1 MPTPTW
7 ERLPQARRIAVREA
21 AEAEFAARGYGH
33 ASLNTICREAGISK
47 GSLFQYFP
55 DKADLYAHLADLA
68 SQRIRAAMQ
77 VEATRLDWEHDF
89 RGSLD
94 GLLEAWVRYFY
105 DHPRDLGMTAATN
118 LEPDSLARS
127 AVRATVDAHYI
138 EVLEP
143 LLEVGAATGQLPEG
157 TDHRALLAML
167 LVLLPHLALAPH
179 VSGLDPLM
187 EMAQGPDQAVAAA
200 RRMLA
205 LILS

>member
-7 ERLPQARRIAVREA
+7 ERLPEARRAAVREA

-55 DKADLYAHLADLA
+55 DKADLYVHLAELA
-68 SQRIRAAMQ
+68 CLRIRAV
-77 VEATRLDWEHDF
+77 VEAEAAGLDWEHDF

-94 GLLEAWVRYFY
+94 ALLQAWVRHFY
-105 DHPRDLGMTAATN
+105 DHPRDLGMTAAAN
-118 LEPDSLARS
+118 LEPDNLARA
-127 AVRATVDAHYI
+127 AVRATVDVHYI
-138 EVLEP
+138 QVLEP
-143 LLEVGAATGQLPEG
+143 LLELAAQTGQLPEG
-157 TDHRALLAML
+157 TDRRALLATL

-187 EMAQGPDQAVAAA
+187 EMAQGPEQAVAAA

-205 LILS
+205 VVLP